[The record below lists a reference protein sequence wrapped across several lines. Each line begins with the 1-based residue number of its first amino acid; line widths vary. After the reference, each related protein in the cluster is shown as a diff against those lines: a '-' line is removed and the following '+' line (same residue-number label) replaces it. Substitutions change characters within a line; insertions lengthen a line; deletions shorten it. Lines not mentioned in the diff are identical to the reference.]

1 MRRRQSLDLRSPTSP
16 GVSGTRNNSRSNSK
30 SSIIQVGSDNV
41 VLVEVGCE
49 EGPGTYITRL
59 PASPSEP
66 VPSIPLPGPYS
77 SIPAPAP
84 YSSLPHPAPCS
95 SILATAGSNILQAE
109 TILTSMGH
117 ARPDIPCLS
126 DSEEEDPAS
135 LGNATVLM
143 ECFTVSL

>member
-1 MRRRQSLDLRSPTSP
+1 M
-16 GVSGTRNNSRSNSK
+16 
-30 SSIIQVGSDNV
+30 GSDNV

-66 VPSIPLPGPYS
+66 VPSNPLPGPYS

-84 YSSLPHPAPCS
+84 YSSLPAPAPCS

-135 LGNATVLM
+135 LGTVTVLIP
-143 ECFTVSL
+143 CFTVSL

>member
-16 GVSGTRNNSRSNSK
+16 GVSAGARNNSRSNSK

-49 EGPGTYITRL
+49 EGPGAYVTRL
-59 PASPSEP
+59 AASPSEP
-66 VPSIPLPGPYS
+66 VSPNPLPGPYS
-77 SIPAPAP
+77 SI
-84 YSSLPHPAPCS
+84 PAPCS
-95 SILATAGSNILQAE
+95 SILATAGSNIIQAE

-117 ARPDIPCLS
+117 ARLDIPCLS

-135 LGNATVLM
+135 LGIATVLLA
-143 ECFTVSL
+143 CFNSFPQCFMMSQIVS